1 MHGRYGQEEA
11 SGERASVLRVADARC
26 DDVRV
31 TLPFAVSD
39 AVLIGTQAALVA
51 LPHADPPQFVQRLAR
66 RGWALVPAASIAIV
80 VGAIAL
86 APGTADLLTWLALV
100 ATPLLAAFAL
110 GYVVPG
116 ARPAWAVAVPVLFL
130 IAWQAEPDTLVRD
143 AAALSLTALGCLTIG
158 WLLAAAAPL
167 RWLKAGIYV
176 CAIVDSVLVFSHQL
190 QGPNATLNAAAPA
203 AQLPKLQFVS
213 FSGASMGYGD
223 LFVAAVLGGILLLER
238 RPQLPVAFACLIF
251 AGLFDLLF
259 FVTDELPATVP
270 VAAALVA
277 SELLYGRS
285 RRALGP
291 ARAAATQTTHL

>member
-1 MHGRYGQEEA
+1 M
-11 SGERASVLRVADARC
+11 
-26 DDVRV
+26 

-51 LPHADPPQFVQRLAR
+51 LPRADPPQLVQRLAR

-86 APGTADLLTWLALV
+86 TPGTADLLTWLALV

-110 GYVVPG
+110 AHVVPG
-116 ARPAWAVAVPVLFL
+116 ARPAWAALAVPPLFL
-130 IAWQAEPDTLVRD
+130 IAWQVEPGALPRD
-143 AAALSLTALGCLTIG
+143 AAALILTALGCLTLG

-167 RWLKAGIYV
+167 RWLKAGVYV
-176 CAIVDSVLVFSHQL
+176 CAIVDSVLVFSDLL

-203 AQLPKLQFVS
+203 AQLPKLQFVA
-213 FSGASMGYGD
+213 FSGATMGYGD

-238 RPQLPVAFACLIF
+238 RPQLPIAFACLIF
-251 AGLFDLLF
+251 AALFDLLF

-277 SELLYGRS
+277 SEVLYGRP
-285 RRALGP
+285 RRALEP
-291 ARAAATQTTHL
+291 ARAPATQTTRL